1 MSNFHVTAA
10 LKAKAG
16 GPSEKLILFALANW
30 ADTNGFAYPGQESLA
45 EIAELSERS
54 VRRCIDRLEAA
65 GLLTKARRWRPSGAR
80 TSDAYQLHL
89 LKSDAPVGQINAP
102 PEFAER
108 MNLPDNLS
116 GRVSAGL
123 PDNMTGRQPDN
134 LSGRIPETPY
144 AETPSQTARPKGEKH
159 ENAPDTSVVT
169 HQRERK
175 GSALLTEPVSA
186 EPQSS
191 PSLGSQVDAA
201 LADPESPEARAFL
214 EANGISTDQRPLW
227 NLKKFLRQTLGDQA
241 DHPQVVG
248 NLTAWAA
255 AGHTLQE
262 IRAAW
267 LQAVARWKREPKGG
281 KLRPVHFFVDLLNG
295 SYKPDSHDLREQ
307 AEAAAAVQEQAQLS
321 APQPGDRVRLPDG
334 TLDTVHDFDAWS
346 NLVELVNTTS
356 AFRPED
362 LQVIQ

>member
-1 MSNFHVTAA
+1 MAIFRVQKRTQYVQIPNSTLREAALSFAARGLLAAMLTHSDEWEFNMKHLQSLSPDSEYRIREAMRELIAAGYVVRRRVQRDWHYDVYEKAQPVTADQDA
-10 LKAKAG
+10 AQLDSSSANIA
-16 GPSEKLILFALANW
+16 SE
-30 ADTNGFAYPGQESLA
+30 DSSSTN
-45 EIAELSERS
+45 
-54 VRRCIDRLEAA
+54 V
-65 GLLTKARRWRPSGAR
+65 
-80 TSDAYQLHL
+80 
-89 LKSDAPVGQINAP
+89 
-102 PEFAER
+102 
-108 MNLPDNLS
+108 
-116 GRVSAGL
+116 
-123 PDNMTGRQPDN
+123 
-134 LSGRIPETPY
+134 
-144 AETPSQTARPKGEKH
+144 
-159 ENAPDTSVVT
+159 TSVNLTSVNIADPKKE
-169 HQRERK
+169 QSLKKEQERK
-175 GSALLTEPVSA
+175 KGAAPATGSPEP
-186 EPQSS
+186 EPRSS

-201 LADPESPEARAFL
+201 LADSESPEARAFL

-334 TLDTVHDFDAWS
+334 TTDTVHDFDAWS

-362 LQVIQ
+362 LQVIS